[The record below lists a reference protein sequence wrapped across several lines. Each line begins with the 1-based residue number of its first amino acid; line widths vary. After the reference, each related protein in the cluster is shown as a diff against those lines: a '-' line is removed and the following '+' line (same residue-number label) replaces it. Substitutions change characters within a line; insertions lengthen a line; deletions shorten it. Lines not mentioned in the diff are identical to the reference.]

1 MSQWLLGSALIFAVS
16 LSQALEVTDY
26 LGNTLKLKQ
35 PSERIISLTPH
46 ITELLFSVGAG
57 EKIVGTVEYSDYP
70 DAAKS
75 IPQVGN
81 YAGLNIEA
89 ILALQ
94 PDLIIYWPEGNS
106 ARDTARLQ
114 QLKLPLFASDPNSF
128 TEIADDIKRF
138 GALTGYQE
146 KSTQIAHHFLE
157 RVNEIKLANQQKKP
171 LQVFFQVWDK
181 PLLTQNGDTFISR
194 LISLC
199 GGKNIFS
206 DLTIKSAQV
215 SVEAVLTADPDI
227 FLAGAQLGQRPDWL
241 DEWLQYPYLTAVKTN
256 QLLIVEE
263 DLIHRPTLRLLD
275 AAQQVCTLFDEARAL
290 Y

>member
-290 Y
+290 

>member
-35 PSERIISLTPH
+35 PAERIISLTPH

-275 AAQQVCTLFDEARAL
+275 AAQQVCILFDEARAL
-290 Y
+290 